1 MQWKYKKE
9 VPIAALLQNLQVI
22 GFSPADLERAVD
34 LLHEKESDELM
45 RERKM
50 RERKAQISTSP
61 DLICKPKGSPDEKSN
76 MALACDR
83 EAVNL
88 CRKLLRG

>member
-50 RERKAQISTSP
+50 RE
-61 DLICKPKGSPDEKSN
+61 
-76 MALACDR
+76 
-83 EAVNL
+83 
-88 CRKLLRG
+88 